1 MAWQDRLRQGS
12 FRGARFHVEDH
23 KHASGRRVHLHEY
36 PGKDEPYPEDLG
48 RKAREFEVQC
58 YVIGPDY
65 MAARDALIDACEA
78 AGPGTLV
85 HPYFGTRRVQCMD
98 CEETESAQRGGIALF
113 TLKFVEAGANR
124 YPVAE
129 ADTAAAVAG
138 VAAEAEQ
145 ALVGQ
150 FVETFTL

>member
-12 FRGARFHVEDH
+12 FRGARFHIERH
-23 KHASGRRVHLHEY
+23 ERAGGRRVHNHEY

-48 RKAREFEVQC
+48 RRAREFEVQC

-65 MAARDALIDACEA
+65 MADRDALLDACEA

-85 HPYFGTRRVQCMD
+85 HPYFGTRRVSC
-98 CEETESAQRGGIALF
+98 TEYKESESSQEGGMARF
-113 TLKFVEAGANR
+113 SLKFSDAGANR

-129 ADTAAAVAG
+129 ADTAAAVDG

-145 ALVGQ
+145 ALVDQ
-150 FVETFTL
+150 FVEAFTL